1 MLPGMISFIP
11 ENIDAYATSHS
22 TPESALFAELAA
34 VTRARTKQPQMMV
47 GPTEGLLLKFLVRMT
62 GAKRVLEIGTFT
74 GYSTLSMAEGL
85 PDDGT
90 LVTCDIDPD
99 ATAIA
104 RSFWDRSPHGRKIA
118 LKLAPALDTIA
129 TLAGPL
135 DFVFI
140 DADKTNYIRYWD
152 ACVPK
157 MRPGGAIAADNVLWS
172 GRVLDPK
179 DPDDHALAAFNEH
192 VLRDA
197 RVELVM
203 LPIRDGITIA
213 VKR

>member
-1 MLPGMISFIP
+1 MISFIP
-11 ENIDAYATSHS
+11 ENIDAYATAHS

-34 VTRARTKQPQMMV
+34 VTRARTTMPQMMV
-47 GPTEGLLLKFLVRMT
+47 GHTEGLLLKFLVRVS
-62 GAKRVLEIGTFT
+62 GAKHVLEIGTFT

-85 PDDGT
+85 RDDGSI
-90 LVTCDIDPD
+90 VTCDIDPA

-104 RSFWDRSPHGRKIA
+104 QSFWDRSPHGKKIA

-129 TLAGPL
+129 TLAGPIDL
-135 DFVFI
+135 VFI
-140 DADKTNYIRYWD
+140 DADKTNYVRYWD

-157 MRPGGAIAADNVLWS
+157 MRSGGMLVTDNVLWS

-179 DPDDHALAAFNEH
+179 ETDDHALAAFNEH
-192 VLRDA
+192 VLRDT

-203 LPIRDGITIA
+203 LPIRDGITLA